1 MFHLDAASNQLLP
14 NNTYK
19 ASVQRIVSPAPSL
32 PVIPADELNQLLP
45 DTALPSV
52 QPSNQHSIATLSW
65 PIFNEGIESNQQEAN
80 SIIGFSQTA
89 NSGTNQGFLMISG
102 GIEVT

>member
-52 QPSNQHSIATLSW
+52 QKATNKKLIRLSDLAKLL
-65 PIFNEGIESNQQEAN
+65 IQVQIRAF
-80 SIIGFSQTA
+80 
-89 NSGTNQGFLMISG
+89 
-102 GIEVT
+102 